1 MAELNIGYCFGRK
14 LGSTHVAEKIIK
26 KQNIAGIIY
35 SFVKSPRLSSFVT
48 RLIPL
53 PVPRALFSMFF
64 GATKVPFPSYLLF
77 SLLGLSGIMVP
88 YVVAGESVTDPLSK
102 EFLLPILCGVAV
114 GALALLIY
122 KSLRTE
128 A

>member
-1 MAELNIGYCFGRK
+1 
-14 LGSTHVAEKIIK
+14 
-26 KQNIAGIIY
+26 
-35 SFVKSPRLSSFVT
+35 
-48 RLIPL
+48 
-53 PVPRALFSMFF
+53 MFF

-122 KSLRTE
+122 KSLRKE